1 MMLKGVK
8 NNQFRTLVEILFLR
22 LSRRFY
28 VSMSHRCLCQ
38 CCQRLLFGT
47 PTTSLMDE
55 VGVDA
60 KQSKNIGQI
69 YVCIYIYLSIYPPNT
84 KWGYAWKPPQQT
96 AVGSLPVFYSL
107 LFHDDFLIP
116 LKGQNQLTARP
127 DVSLKKVW
135 MNWLRWKR
143 HWILMYM
150 RDVWG
155 YERICMIY
163 SKGLEWSPPSIRI
176 SDLKTV
182 WNCHFIQSF
191 GWTSHQSDV
200 CDWWEAP
207 VQKTLSLMTS
217 WPRRGK
223 MLRGQ
228 QSKNMLLQRMGALF
242 RIRYCLFCVSMCN
255 FRMR

>member
-1 MMLKGVK
+1 MSVLSA
-8 NNQFRTLVEILFLR
+8 LVVWNSNHVVDGW
-22 LSRRFY
+22 SRRWCEAIKKY
-28 VSMSHRCLCQ
+28 R
-38 CCQRLLFGT
+38 
-47 PTTSLMDE
+47 P
-55 VGVDA
+55 
-60 KQSKNIGQI
+60 NIC
-69 YVCIYIYLSIYPPNT
+69 VCIYIYIYIYISIYPPNT

-96 AVGSLPVFYSL
+96 AVGSLLVFYSL

-127 DVSLKKVW
+127 DVSLKKSMDELIEVKKALDINVYAGCVGVW
-135 MNWLRWKR
+135 TD
-143 HWILMYM
+143 MY
-150 RDVWG
+150 D
-155 YERICMIY
+155 IF
-163 SKGLEWSPPSIRI
+163 KGLGMIPPIQRNMNSSIRI

-200 CDWWEAP
+200 CDWCWEAP